1 MTHRS
6 ISTAA
11 LFPVLCA
18 VLAFAAAP
26 ADAKPSPS
34 GQYLHNV
41 FYNQCLTDRGENL
54 TVVLQPC
61 SYGTDGYIVAAQRWN
76 HVPSPKGGDYYFVQ
90 LVSGLGHSLEFV
102 GGAYGTPLYAKAVP
116 SGGPQTVF
124 VVGGGSGTALLSGH
138 CGPDSCFIDSPNI
151 PMYLEPYQHSRP
163 MQATIGMTD
172 KLDNFTNDMVLWTQG
187 PDAPPSCDDCGG
199 GS

>member
-1 MTHRS
+1 MLCTVLGLVAGP
-6 ISTAA
+6 AA
-11 LFPVLCA
+11 
-18 VLAFAAAP
+18 
-26 ADAKPSPS
+26 AKPSPS

-54 TVVLQPC
+54 SVQLQPC

-76 HVPSPKGGDYYFVQ
+76 HVPVSLGGDDYYFVQ
-90 LVSGLGHSLEFV
+90 LVSGLGHSLEFL
-102 GGAYGTPLYAKAVP
+102 GGAYATPLYAKPVP

-138 CGPDSCFIDSPNI
+138 CVTGRCFIDSPNI
-151 PMYLEPYQHSRP
+151 PMYLEPYQHSQP
-163 MQATIGMTD
+163 MGAAIGRTD
-172 KLDNFTNDMVLWTQG
+172 QLDNFTDDMVLWTQG